1 MRTLTDDRTYL
12 TIFAEAEKNVRHRL
26 FTEAYRYNGDVGL
39 LIDEVV
45 ADTAH
50 RLPYAVISAVTLDDL
65 RDVCIG
71 AAHEGM
77 VNFHKRGIA

>member
-26 FTEAYRYNGDVGL
+26 FTEGYRYNGHVDL
-39 LIDEVV
+39 LIDTVV

-50 RLPYAVISAVTLDDL
+50 KLPYSVASAVTADDL

-77 VNFHKRGIA
+77 VNFYKRGIA